1 MSLISYWERTS
12 FLPDYD
18 YIIIGAG
25 IVGCFC
31 ALHLKEKEP
40 QAKIAILER
49 GLLPTG
55 ASTKNAGFACFGSL
69 SELIEQYEKSSE
81 EEMLAIVEKRWRGL
95 GKLRQTLGDDMIDLQ
110 MNGGYELF
118 SAGGQGLFDRC
129 LERMT
134 YFNELLQP
142 IVHGDKSSAMPVFS
156 VCNESIP
163 EFGFGKT
170 TPLIR
175 NHYEAQIDS
184 GRMMRELIRQVH
196 ASGVFIF
203 FSSDVQNIAHHPGD
217 IHVETAQ
224 HLFHTRKLIVTT
236 NAFAK
241 QLYPSLDVVPGRGQV
256 LITKP
261 IPGLKLKGCYHMEK
275 GFFYFRNI
283 HDRVLFGGGRNYDL
297 QGEETYAFGETETIM
312 QYLKHYLDEVIL
324 PGIPY
329 EIDMTWSGIMGFG
342 NELSPIVKEIAP
354 DTFCAVRCNGMGVAM
369 GSLLGEEVAGLSMRN

>member
-18 YIIIGAG
+18 YIIVGAG

-40 QAKIAILER
+40 EARIAILER
-49 GLLPTG
+49 GFLPTG

-69 SELIEQYEKSSE
+69 SELIEQYEKGSE
-81 EEMLAIVEKRWRGL
+81 EEMLALVEKRWKGL
-95 GKLRQTLGDDMIDLQ
+95 GKLRQTLGDEAIDLQ

-118 SAGGQGLFDRC
+118 SAGEQHVFDHC
-129 LERMT
+129 LEQMT

-142 IVHGDKSSAMPVFS
+142 IVHGDKSSDKAVFS
-156 VCNESIP
+156 VCNEYIP

-170 TPLIR
+170 THLIR
-175 NHYEAQIDS
+175 NYYEAQIDS
-184 GRMMRELIRQVH
+184 GRMMRELIRQVQ

-203 FSSDVQNIAHHPGD
+203 FSSDVQNITHHPDD
-217 IHVETAQ
+217 IHVQTEQ
-224 HLFHTRKLIVTT
+224 HLFHTHKLIVTT

-241 QLYPSLDVVPGRGQV
+241 LLYPSLDVVPGRGQV
-256 LITKP
+256 LVTKP

-283 HDRVLFGGGRNYDL
+283 HNRVLFGGGRNHAL
-297 QGEETYAFGETETIM
+297 QEEETYAFGETGTIM
-312 QYLKHYLDEVIL
+312 QHLKHYLDEVIL

-342 NELSPIVKEIAP
+342 HELSPIVKKIAP

-369 GSLLGEEVAGLSMRN
+369 GSLLGEEVAELSMRN